1 MPDISLIDKS
11 LLDGLSE
18 QEKKV
23 LLDTL
28 SKLSE
33 GDNTLLNELTY
44 ADFAEIPVDVETFLH
59 DKRYLGNGLIDS
71 ENRFTLFPYWEEMLK
86 KLFPNN
92 METRYNNLILTGA
105 IGLGKAQPLDS
116 LVLGKDGNCLRN
128 M

>member
-1 MPDISLIDKS
+1 MTDLSVIDNS

-59 DKRYLGNGLIDS
+59 DKKYLGNGLIDA
-71 ENRFTLFPYWEEMLK
+71 EGRFTLFPHK
-86 KLFPNN
+86 KSLNKHILF
-92 METRYNNLILTGA
+92 
-105 IGLGKAQPLDS
+105 
-116 LVLGKDGNCLRN
+116 GKDGVS
-128 M
+128 